1 MLTLISDLPTSVVGV
16 EVHGNVTAED
26 YERVL
31 VPAVDAART
40 ASVDGK
46 VRILYVL
53 GHESPD
59 YTAGAVWEDT
69 KLGLAH
75 LRMWERIAVVSDT
88 DWVKHAIHG
97 LGWAIPGEIKVFAS
111 DELGDARRWVAS

>member
-1 MLTLISDLPTSVVGV
+1 M
-16 EVHGNVTAED
+16 
-26 YERVL
+26 L

-53 GHESPD
+53 GRESPD

-111 DELGDARRWVAS
+111 NELSDARRWVAS